1 MDTGHRIIFGNAQR
15 MEMLAS
21 SSVDLIVTSPPYP
34 MIEMW
39 DATFSAMN
47 QEIAKCLPDAPMR
60 AFELMHAELDKVWD
74 ECFRVLKSGGF
85 LCINIGEATRTAG
98 NEFRLYNNSSR
109 IVSHCT
115 GLGLINLPNILWRKQ
130 TNAPNKFMGSGMLP
144 CGAYVT
150 LEHEWILIFRK
161 GGKRMYRTDEE
172 KSTRRQSGYFWE
184 ERNCWFS
191 DIWDIKGT
199 KQNIAGSG
207 TRERNASF
215 PLDIPFRLINM
226 YSQHG
231 DTVLDPF
238 AGLCTTN
245 IAAIIN
251 GRNSIGI
258 EIDRALE
265 SCILDNLESY
275 TVEKSNRIL
284 HERLDRHL
292 EFVRRHMEEGKVL
305 KYENTFLGCKV
316 MTSQETGM
324 QLHELGSIDISR
336 SDEIN
341 IHADYTNCFRQQP

>member
-1 MDTGHRIIFGNAQR
+1 
-15 MEMLAS
+15 
-21 SSVDLIVTSPPYP
+21 
-34 MIEMW
+34 
-39 DATFSAMN
+39 
-47 QEIAKCLPDAPMR
+47 
-60 AFELMHAELDKVWD
+60 
-74 ECFRVLKSGGF
+74 
-85 LCINIGEATRTAG
+85 
-98 NEFRLYNNSSR
+98 
-109 IVSHCT
+109 
-115 GLGLINLPNILWRKQ
+115 
-130 TNAPNKFMGSGMLP
+130 MLP

-161 GGKRMYRTDEE
+161 GGKRMYRTDKE

-191 DIWDIKGT
+191 DVWDIKGT

-207 TRERNASF
+207 TRERNGSF

-238 AGLCTTN
+238 VGLCTTN

-265 SCILDNLESY
+265 SCILDNIESY

-292 EFVRRHMEEGKVL
+292 EFVRRHMEEGKLL

-324 QLHELGSIDISR
+324 QLQELGSIDISR
-336 SDEIN
+336 SDEID
-341 IHADYTNCFRQQP
+341 IQADYTNCFRQRS